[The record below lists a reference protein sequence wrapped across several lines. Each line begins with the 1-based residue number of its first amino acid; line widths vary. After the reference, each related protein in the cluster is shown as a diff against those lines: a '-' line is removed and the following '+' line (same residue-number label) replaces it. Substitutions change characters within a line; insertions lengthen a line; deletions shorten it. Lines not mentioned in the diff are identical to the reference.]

1 MGKFSKNGKPLGRV
15 SANANKHKAWTA
27 EEDNYLALA
36 ISENKSLAE
45 VAARLG
51 RTKNG
56 VSFRKHKLGLDGKFT
71 KSKRGRKPGWKK
83 ATAPTE
89 ASITPSG
96 MSIMIL
102 ERGIPVPARGSK
114 THESERIK
122 LRELFK
128 IMEVGMSFVVPR
140 NLVHVAK
147 HITTKEFEAYRIKTS
162 ATSADKKFFRIFRV
176 A

>member
-36 ISENKSLAE
+36 ISENKSLGE

-51 RTKNG
+51 RTKHG

-71 KSKRGRKPGWKK
+71 KSKRGRKPGVKK
-83 ATAPTE
+83 SSPVE
-89 ASITPSG
+89 PSITPSG
-96 MSIMIL
+96 MGIMIL
-102 ERGIPVPARGSK
+102 ERGIPIPTRGSK
-114 THESERIK
+114 ANESERIK
-122 LRELFK
+122 LRELLSQ
-128 IMEVGMSFVVPR
+128 MDAGMSFVVPR

-147 HITTKEFEAYRIKTS
+147 HIATKEFEAYHIKTS